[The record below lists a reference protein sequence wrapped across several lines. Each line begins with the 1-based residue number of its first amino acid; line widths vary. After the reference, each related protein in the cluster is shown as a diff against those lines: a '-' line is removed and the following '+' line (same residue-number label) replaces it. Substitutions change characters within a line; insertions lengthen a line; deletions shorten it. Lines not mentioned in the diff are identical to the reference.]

1 MSEGQRV
8 PIILVDDD
16 PDEHFLFRAD
26 LEDAGVDF
34 DFHAFTKAEEALDH
48 LRTQAGQAALVL
60 TDLSLAADG
69 AMQLIRETTEMLPAG
84 VIGVYSG
91 TRNPE
96 AEQRCRDAGARFYIV
111 KPVTRQKLEEVIVD
125 APGLHAERR
134 EDGSLHIVIK
144 PSEL

>member
-8 PIILVDDD
+8 PIVLVDDD

-34 DFHAFTKAEEALDH
+34 DFHAFTKADEALDH
-48 LRTQAGQAALVL
+48 LRERAGQAALVL

-69 AMQLIRETTEMLPAG
+69 ALKLIQEAADLIPSGA
-84 VIGVYSG
+84 IGVYSG

-111 KPVTRQKLEEVIVD
+111 KPVTRQKLEEVVID
-125 APGLHAERR
+125 APGVHAEARA
-134 EDGSLHIVIK
+134 DGSLHIVIK
-144 PSEL
+144 PTEL

>member
-26 LEDAGVDF
+26 LEDAGVEF

-48 LRTQAGQAALVL
+48 LRERAGQAALVL

-69 AMQLIRETTEMLPAG
+69 ALKLIRESTDLLPAG
-84 VIGVYSG
+84 SIGVYSG

-96 AEQRCRDAGARFYIV
+96 AEQRCREAGARFYIV
-111 KPVTRQKLEEVIVD
+111 KPVTREKLEEIIVD
-125 APGLHAERR
+125 APGVHAERR
-134 EDGSLHIVIK
+134 ADGSLHIVIK
-144 PSEL
+144 PVEL